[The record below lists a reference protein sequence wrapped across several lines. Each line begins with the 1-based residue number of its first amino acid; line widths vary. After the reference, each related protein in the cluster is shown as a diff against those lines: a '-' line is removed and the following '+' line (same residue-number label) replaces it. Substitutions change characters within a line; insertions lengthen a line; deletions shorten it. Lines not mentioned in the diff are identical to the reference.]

1 MWCYDYETALAWV
14 DKCLDAN
21 DDPDL
26 LMIKGNLLFKSKQ
39 YSYTA
44 DIFGKLIQSDHEKGK
59 PLIMLGYAA

>member
-1 MWCYDYETALAWV
+1 MWRYIYETALVWG

-21 DDPDL
+21 DDTDL
-26 LMIKGNLLFKSKQ
+26 LMVKGNLMFKSKQ

-59 PLIMLGYAA
+59 SLLMLGYAA